1 MDIKTL
7 RTKSVEEIQTE
18 LKDLFRE
25 QFNLRMQKN
34 SGETYRPHLAKQVR
48 LNIARAK
55 TILSEKGA

>member
-34 SGETYRPHLAKQVR
+34 LAKPKSS
-48 LNIARAK
+48 ASCK
-55 TILSEKGA
+55 TS